1 MGIRMQQVPKDQVLK
16 RLALENPWWEPPY
29 QVSTY
34 SDLTPRPY
42 LNLLYPL
49 LVERSVRRA
58 VVLLGPRRVGKTVLL
73 HHALKRLIESG
84 EKPRRICY
92 VSVDNP
98 VYVNLSLED
107 FLNLYQEHTGI
118 SFVDEKTFFFFD
130 EIQYLRQWE
139 VHLKTVVDSFPN
151 IKCVASGSAAA
162 ALRLRSDESGAGRF
176 TDFLLPPL
184 TFHEYLQLTDRTQRV
199 TLDNQNRIST
209 PDISALND
217 LFVEYLNFGGYPEVA
232 FSKTIQADPARFI
245 KSDIIDKVLLRDL
258 PSLYGI
264 QDIQELN
271 ALFTSLAYNTAQE
284 VSLEQL
290 SQYSGVAKPTIKRY
304 IEYLEAAFL
313 IRTVKRV
320 GRDARSFQRDRT
332 FKVYLT
338 NPSMRT
344 ALFSKVG
351 ADDHAIGAMVETAIF
366 AQWFHSE
373 RVLQYARWKKGEIDI
388 VNLRDSRKWAVEVKW
403 SDAYVDD
410 IDKLKE
416 TTRFCNRH
424 GIPAVLVTSK
434 TRTKNI
440 NVGNLSVEF
449 MPAALYCYQLGYNIV
464 KGLKSRAAFAIAPVP
479 PSEPPPSAPSSSSSP
494 P

>member
-1 MGIRMQQVPKDQVLK
+1 L
-16 RLALENPWWEPPY
+16 
-29 QVSTY
+29 
-34 SDLTPRPY
+34 DLF
-42 LNLLYPL
+42 YPL

-58 VVLLGPRRVGKTVLL
+58 LVLLGPRRVGKTVLI
-73 HHALKRLIESG
+73 HHAVKQLIESG
-84 EKPRRICY
+84 EDPRHICY

-118 SFVDEKTFFFFD
+118 SFIEEKTFFFFD

-184 TFHEYLQLTDRTQRV
+184 TFHEYLELTDRTQLV
-199 TLDNQNRIST
+199 TLDNRNGAGST
-209 PDISALND
+209 SDISALNKV
-217 LFVEYLNFGGYPEVA
+217 FVEYLNFGGYPEVA

-290 SQYSGVAKPTIKRY
+290 SKHSGVAKATIKRY

-344 ALFSKVG
+344 ALFSTVEQ
-351 ADDHAIGAMVETAIF
+351 DDPAIGAMVETAIF

-373 RVLQYARWKKGEIDI
+373 SVLQYARWTKGEIDI
-388 VNLRDSRKWAVEVKW
+388 VSLRPAPNRKWAVEVKW
-403 SDAYVDD
+403 SDSYADH
-410 IDKLKE
+410 IDKLEEATK
-416 TTRFCNRH
+416 FCNRH
-424 GIPAVLVTSK
+424 GIPAMLVTTK
-434 TRTKNI
+434 TQTRNVA
-440 NVGNLSVEF
+440 VGNLSVRF
-449 MPAALYCYQLGYNIV
+449 QPSALYCYILGYNIV
-464 KGLKSRAAFAIAPVP
+464 RGLKSRAAYAIEPSP
-479 PSEPPPSAPSSSSSP
+479 PPEEPPTITS
-494 P
+494 